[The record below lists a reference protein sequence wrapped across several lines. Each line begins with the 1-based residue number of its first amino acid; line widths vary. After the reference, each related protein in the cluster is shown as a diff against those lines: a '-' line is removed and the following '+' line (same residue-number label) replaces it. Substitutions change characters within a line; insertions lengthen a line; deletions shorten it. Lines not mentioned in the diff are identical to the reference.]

1 MSLLRIILGL
11 VIVTIISIFLLIDWH
26 KNIDSN
32 TTWIYGIYILLHI
45 ILLLFVLIILEQF
58 YLNY

>member
-45 ILLLFVLIILEQF
+45 ILLLFVLIILEQ
-58 YLNY
+58 YWLIH